1 MQLKG
6 RFYTLREIAM
16 IRKRIRKWVKMTHV
30 STLFADGLRVSTAT
44 LTCDKSKTALK
55 TPRILID
62 TVLYHQQAKRDQ
74 RFSGNVQAARNHRT
88 DTLSYQF

>member
-6 RFYTLREIAM
+6 CFYVLREIAM

-30 STLFADGLRVSTAT
+30 STYFAGGLRVRTAS
-44 LTCDKSKTALK
+44 LTCYKSKTALK

-62 TVLYHQQAKRDQ
+62 TVLYH
-74 RFSGNVQAARNHRT
+74 
-88 DTLSYQF
+88 

>member
-6 RFYTLREIAM
+6 CLYVLREIAI

-30 STLFADGLRVSTAT
+30 STFFTDGLRVRIAS
-44 LTCDKSKTALK
+44 LTCDKSETALK

-62 TVLYHQQAKRDQ
+62 TVLYH
-74 RFSGNVQAARNHRT
+74 
-88 DTLSYQF
+88 

>member
-6 RFYTLREIAM
+6 CFYILREITM

-30 STLFADGLRVSTAT
+30 STLFAGGLLVRTAS
-44 LTCDKSKTALK
+44 LTCDKSKTVTK

-62 TVLYHQQAKRDQ
+62 TVLYH
-74 RFSGNVQAARNHRT
+74 
-88 DTLSYQF
+88 

>member
-6 RFYTLREIAM
+6 CFYVLREIAM

-30 STLFADGLRVSTAT
+30 STLFADGLRVVTAS
-44 LTCDKSKTALK
+44 LTCDKSKTAPK

-62 TVLYHQQAKRDQ
+62 TVLYH
-74 RFSGNVQAARNHRT
+74 
-88 DTLSYQF
+88 

>member
-6 RFYTLREIAM
+6 CFYVLRKIAM

-30 STLFADGLRVSTAT
+30 STLFADGLLVRTAA
-44 LTCDKSKTALK
+44 LTCDKSKTVPK

-62 TVLYHQQAKRDQ
+62 TVLYH
-74 RFSGNVQAARNHRT
+74 
-88 DTLSYQF
+88 